1 MNIKEEWV
9 LIQLC
14 FQHKC
19 VERPGQ
25 PIFPDCLSVSCDY
38 GYIQSH
44 HLREVLDHFT
54 KKNLRGK
61 TIDTSQYS
69 RAVPWYI
76 WRGLR
81 TGDYVSRNLRKRQF
95 LTCTPSSVCYFRS
108 YNIFFFFLIC
118 LHFHSAFA
126 YTHITLSTTAVLLHI
141 TPLVLVLPRDK
152 LWQKYRRKNS

>member
-81 TGDYVSRNLRKRQF
+81 TGDYVSRNLHKRQF
-95 LTCTPSSVCYFRS
+95 LTCTPSPLHFPWYFPRFDIVFLLFVIS
-108 YNIFFFFLIC
+108 GLTIFFSSF
-118 LHFHSAFA
+118 
-126 YTHITLSTTAVLLHI
+126 
-141 TPLVLVLPRDK
+141 
-152 LWQKYRRKNS
+152 